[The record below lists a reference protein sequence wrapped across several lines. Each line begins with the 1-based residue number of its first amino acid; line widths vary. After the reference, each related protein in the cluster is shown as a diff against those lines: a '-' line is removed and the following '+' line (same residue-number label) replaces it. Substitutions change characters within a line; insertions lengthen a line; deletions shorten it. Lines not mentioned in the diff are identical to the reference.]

1 MLQVCICISQN
12 EAVTGLCLL
21 HYIEYDQCHLQL
33 QLANLM
39 KSHKGY
45 VSFRYAED
53 MGAVYS
59 AASLRL
65 VIAQVK
71 QRVILQSLPSFV
83 KVPH

>member
-1 MLQVCICISQN
+1 MLWVCIYISQN
-12 EAVTGLCLL
+12 EAVTGLCLQ
-21 HYIEYDQCHLQL
+21 YIEYAQRRLRL
-33 QLANLM
+33 QLANLI

-53 MGAVYS
+53 MGVVYS
-59 AASLRL
+59 AGSLRL

-83 KVPH
+83 